1 MKKIILSIL
10 TIASIATTQAQNWTL
25 DNAHS
30 SVKFSITHMLVSE
43 TEGNFKKFTADVT
56 SSKEDFSD
64 VKVAFNIDVNSINTD
79 NEARDNHLK
88 GDDFFNAEKFP
99 EIKFTSS
106 KVTMKGKEMTLTGQL
121 TMHGV
126 TKEVVFIGKY
136 NGTVKDLYGMT
147 RAGFKLSTTIMRSD
161 FGLTWNKTLDQGG
174 LALSNEVE
182 VVVNIEIT
190 KKQLKYN

>member
-43 TEGNFKKFTADVT
+43 TEGNFKKITADVT

-79 NEARDNHLK
+79 NEARDKHLK
-88 GDDFFNAEKFP
+88 AEDFFNAEKFP

-174 LALSNEVE
+174 LALSN
-182 VVVNIEIT
+182 
-190 KKQLKYN
+190 